1 MRVIGYCGKRKLYIL
16 IDNRSTHNF
25 LDLNVAN
32 ELGCLFEQTKSMAV
46 TAASGSSMISCY
58 KCSDFK
64 WRVQGYEY
72 SSEIRTLPLECCDLV
87 LGVQW
92 LSTLGPILWDFLNP
106 RMEFT
111 LNGVKNVLRGNT
123 KTGCKVIKGSSF
135 NKLMLQEP
143 QIAMIRVVEL
153 PEEEPSTLQPE
164 ALLSHIS
171 TSGTDMTTDP
181 ALQTLLDDFS
191 VLFEEPTS
199 LPPFRDGFDH
209 RIPLEKGA
217 NPVNMRPYRYSSLQ
231 KDEIDKTVRSMLDN
245 GIIQAST

>member
-1 MRVIGYCGKRKLYIL
+1 
-16 IDNRSTHNF
+16 
-25 LDLNVAN
+25 
-32 ELGCLFEQTKSMAV
+32 
-46 TAASGSSMISCY
+46 
-58 KCSDFK
+58 
-64 WRVQGYEY
+64 
-72 SSEIRTLPLECCDLV
+72 
-87 LGVQW
+87 
-92 LSTLGPILWDFLNP
+92 
-106 RMEFT
+106 
-111 LNGVKNVLRGNT
+111 
-123 KTGCKVIKGSSF
+123 
-135 NKLMLQEP
+135 MLQEP

-171 TSGTDMTTDP
+171 TSSTDMATDP